1 MRVLGAAVLVCLGS
15 LAAAAK
21 PSNPAFLGVG
31 MQDMNGRGAG
41 PCLVYSVTA
50 DSAASEAGLRI
61 YDEFISIDGTALTTC
76 DSLITAIQ
84 AREPGQLV
92 RFDVRRGGQVLSIKV
107 NLLSREEVLRRRFV
121 GQVVPTAMLL
131 RVEDRAAGELAA
143 RGKTTVVGWFDK
155 GCVGCEG
162 VFARV
167 ARWSSGKSR
176 NISVLGATAGDLQK
190 PIEENFQ
197 LMRDT
202 ARHLDVPLFLT
213 DAETFKKFTIT
224 DNDRIHFMVIDCRG
238 VVQHVA
244 PVVPDGDDTSAV
256 LDELYAATE
265 QAVRRM
271 KQ

>member
-1 MRVLGAAVLVCLGS
+1 VRTLGLAAILCLGVTP
-15 LAAAAK
+15 AAAK
-21 PSNPAFLGVG
+21 ASNPAFLGVG
-31 MQDMNGRGAG
+31 MEDMNGRGTG
-41 PCLVYSVTA
+41 PCVVVTA

-61 YDEFISIDGTALTTC
+61 GDEFISIDTTPLATC

-92 RFDVRRGGQVLSIKV
+92 KIDVRRSGAVLALKV

-121 GQVVPTAMLL
+121 GQVVPTATLL
-131 RVEDRAAGELAA
+131 RVEDRQSGDLSA
-143 RGKTTVVGWFDK
+143 RGKTTVIGWFDK
-155 GCVGCEG
+155 NCVGCEG

-167 ARWSSGKSR
+167 ARWSRGKSR
-176 NISVLGATAGDLQK
+176 SISVFGATAGDQRK
-190 PIEENFQ
+190 TVEENFQ
-197 LMRDT
+197 VMRDT
-202 ARHLDVPLFLT
+202 ARSFDVPLFLT
-213 DAETFKKFTIT
+213 DAETFKRFTIT
-224 DNDRIHFMVIDCRG
+224 DNDRIHFMVVDCRG

-265 QAVRRM
+265 QAARRM